1 MDPTIYLKDSLNIIA
16 QSLKLINSGQTFFYR
31 VIALQLRLILC
42 DTMRLHDEVIDISLI
57 RRIEPNIQLHSILV
71 DADRTIDPETLSLEN
86 WLSTPLPGT
95 KDEPFTIC
103 KLIRQVCDTDGGAH
117 VDQRANLIFPPNYRE
132 WIIRLAGSVLSDL
145 KKYQR

>member
-16 QSLKLINSGQTFFYR
+16 QSLRSIKSGQTFFYR

-42 DTMRLHDEVIDISLI
+42 DTLRVHDEVIDISLI
-57 RRIEPNIQLHSILV
+57 RRIDPDIQLHSITW
-71 DADRTIDPETLSLEN
+71 DAETALHPKTLSLED
-86 WLSTPLPGT
+86 WLSTSIPGNEN
-95 KDEPFTIC
+95 EPITIR

-117 VDQRANLIFPPNYRE
+117 VDQRANLIFPPDYLE

-145 KKYQR
+145 NKYQQ